1 MTRPPRTHAAS
12 GVGLS
17 SPAAR
22 VRAALAVLA
31 LAASVLLGIVLPSP
45 PAQAAPDEDGGVVD
59 VRLTALSPEVTRP
72 GDTLSVVVEIEN
84 TGAGEITS
92 PEVTLSVSRF
102 PFATRNSLVA
112 WEEADLGT
120 GIGSELATVSLPGPL
135 APGAKAAVPLE
146 APADSMRL
154 RSGVSGWGPRGLAVS
169 VNGDTADSATDDPL
183 GVLRTYVV
191 WFPVDDA
198 AVNPVQVSVLVPVV
212 GPPVDPLAPEAAQ
225 EKLAVETAPGGRL
238 AHLLA
243 STKDIPGVTLAVDPE
258 LATPGLDPATDG
270 SSSGA
275 PGTEP
280 SVKATDPATPDAT
293 DPTATW
299 VESLLAQT
307 AGNETYALPRFDQ
320 DWGAYADAGQP
331 APAQSPLP
339 PTLSAWRTDLSW
351 PAETDPDEATID
363 LSVRAGAPNVVVGS
377 DASVPDA
384 DLTYTPTGRA
394 TASTAAGDATV
405 LVPDAT
411 LSSLLTSPVQATPAG
426 ARQRVL
432 AELAVI
438 SRERP
443 GDQRH
448 VLVTVPRD
456 WSAAPAIAHAQVAAM
471 GSAPWTSLEPVST
484 LAASPDPGVSRTS
497 PPEPSASEN
506 ELNPAAMESLR
517 GISADVA
524 EFATVVPDPLAL
536 TEPLDEAI
544 LATSSIGWRA
554 DSAGRAQ
561 AITNIRTEAA
571 AITSS
576 ITVLGTSDFTLIS
589 TGSSI
594 PVDIHSS
601 LEQPATVVVALAP
614 DDPRLVAEESVTVTV
629 PAGSDASVTIPVKA
643 IGSGDVTVSVQI
655 LAPNGAVVAQ
665 PYTFGVRVR
674 ADWETVGT
682 VVVTSLLVLL
692 LAGGVWRTI
701 HRGRSDRRAS
711 AAVVEQLELS
721 EQTGELSVLLDAQ
734 PDGPPPIVDPEH
746 PRGPLHPDDSG
757 RTL

>member
-1 MTRPPRTHAAS
+1 MTRLPRTHAPS
-12 GVGLS
+12 GVGTA
-17 SPAAR
+17 SPAVR
-22 VRAALAVLA
+22 VRAALAVLV
-31 LAASVLLGIVLPSP
+31 LAASVLLGVVVPSP
-45 PAQAAPDEDGGVVD
+45 PALAAPDDGGVVD
-59 VRLTALSPEVTRP
+59 VRLTSLAPEVTRP

-84 TGAGEITS
+84 TGDTEITS

-112 WEEADLGT
+112 WEEADLSTGT
-120 GIGSELATVSLPGPL
+120 GSVLTTAPLPGPL
-135 APGAKAAVPLE
+135 APGGKAAVALE

-169 VNGDTADSATDDPL
+169 VTGDASGTTKDDPL

-198 AVNPVQVSVLVPVV
+198 AVNPVQVSALVPVV
-212 GPPVDPLAPEAAQ
+212 GPPVDTLAPGIAQ
-225 EKLAVETAPGGRL
+225 EELAVETAPGGRL
-238 AHLLA
+238 AHLLD

-258 LATPGLDPATDG
+258 LVAPELDPLTEDSSTDVQDDG
-270 SSSGA
+270 S
-275 PGTEP
+275 
-280 SVKATDPATPDAT
+280 TPDAT
-293 DPTATW
+293 GTTDADTADPTTTW
-299 VESLLAQT
+299 AESLVAQA

-320 DWGAYADAGQP
+320 DWGAFADAGQP
-331 APAQSPLP
+331 APAQSELP
-339 PTLSAWRTDLSW
+339 AALAAWRTDLSW
-351 PAETDPDEATID
+351 PAETNPDAATID
-363 LSVRAGAPNVVVGS
+363 LSVGAGAPNVVVGT
-377 DASVPDA
+377 DAFVPDT

-411 LSSLLTSPVQATPAG
+411 LSALLTSPPQATPAG

-456 WSAAPAIAHAQVAAM
+456 WSATPAIAHAQLVAM
-471 GSAPWTSLEPVST
+471 GSAPWTSLQPVSA

-497 PPEPSASEN
+497 PPESVASEN

-517 GISADVA
+517 RISADVA
-524 EFATVVPDPLAL
+524 EFASAVPDPAAL
-536 TEPLDEAI
+536 TAPLDEAI

-554 DSAGRAQ
+554 DADGRAQ
-561 AITNIRTEAA
+561 AITNIRNQAA
-571 AITSS
+571 TITSS
-576 ITVLGTSDFTLIS
+576 ISVLGMSDYTLIS

-594 PVDIHSS
+594 RVDVSNA
-601 LEQPATVVVALAP
+601 LAQDATIVVALAP
-614 DDPRLVAEESVTVTV
+614 DDPRLVAEESETITV
-629 PAGSDASVTIPVKA
+629 PAGSQASASIPVKA
-643 IGSGDVTVSVQI
+643 IGSGDVTVAVQI
-655 LAPNGAVVAQ
+655 IAPNGTVVAQ

-674 ADWETVGT
+674 AEWETVGT
-682 VVVTSLLVLL
+682 VVVTAMLVLL

-734 PDGPPPIVDPEH
+734 PSGPLPIDDPES
-746 PRGPLHPDDSG
+746 PLQPDDRRRS
-757 RTL
+757 L